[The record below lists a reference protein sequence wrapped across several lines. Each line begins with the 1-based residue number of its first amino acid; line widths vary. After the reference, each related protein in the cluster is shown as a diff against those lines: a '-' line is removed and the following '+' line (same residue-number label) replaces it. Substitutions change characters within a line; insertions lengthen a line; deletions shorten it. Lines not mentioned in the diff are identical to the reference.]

1 LIQRYTHNF
10 IDGKFG
16 IWSKE
21 ESKFSILSFYESER
35 FISRIFKKKKTSFL
49 VIRKMY
55 DWTAYFDP
63 TLTDFS
69 QHSEARIF
77 RFYKNKEDKVVIMYK
92 TNILENNWREFQTE
106 LSSKHYGIQICTFFQ
121 QFSPQPLVSE
131 SLNQTVVDNFATFAS
146 L

>member
-10 IDGKFG
+10 TDGKFG
-16 IWSKE
+16 IWSKK
-21 ESKFSILSFYESER
+21 ESKFNIPSFYEIGR

-55 DWTAYFDP
+55 DWTVYFDL

-77 RFYKNKEDKVVIMYK
+77 RFYKNKEDKVIIMYK
-92 TNILENNWREFQTE
+92 TNILENNWRGFQTKPS
-106 LSSKHYGIQICTFFQ
+106 LKYYGIQICTLFQ
-121 QFSPQPLVSE
+121 QFSPHYYY
-131 SLNQTVVDNFATFAS
+131 LNHKSNYS
-146 L
+146 K